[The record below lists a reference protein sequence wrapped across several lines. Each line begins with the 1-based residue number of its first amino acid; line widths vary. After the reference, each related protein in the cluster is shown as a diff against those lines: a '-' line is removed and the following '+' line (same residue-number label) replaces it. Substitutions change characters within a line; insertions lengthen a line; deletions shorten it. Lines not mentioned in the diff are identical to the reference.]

1 MVNTD
6 QFALHIGLFI
16 FITLEICDL
25 PWAKG
30 GNHACRWLELI

>member
-6 QFALHIGLFI
+6 QFALHVGLFI

-25 PWAKG
+25 P
-30 GNHACRWLELI
+30 